1 MKASVIIPTKNAGAI
16 LHKVLPRVLSQQT
29 DWPFEVIVI
38 DSGSSDG
45 TVDYVRSL
53 PDVTLIQISPSE
65 FGHGR
70 TRNLAISRAS
80 GEFCALL
87 THDALPENDRWLA
100 NLVAPLEEDPEIA
113 GVFGRHIAYAE
124 HGAYMT
130 RDLERHFQGF
140 NDLPRVVS
148 RAMDPERYESDRGWR
163 QILHFYSDNN
173 SCLRRSVWETIPY
186 PDVEFAEDQIWADSI
201 ISAGLKKAYASAAA
215 VYHSHDYDAF
225 DQFRRAFD
233 ESLSFLVLFGYRLG
247 FRSFRKAIA
256 ACYRMAKRDWIWGRQ
271 NGVPVRERLHR
282 MAQDVALVAGHSL
295 GSVGNRMPKWLRER
309 LSRDKRLFRQ
319 LSR

>member
-1 MKASVIIPTKNAGAI
+1 MKASVIIPTKNAGDI
-16 LHKVLPRVLSQQT
+16 LRRVLPSVLSQKT

-38 DSGSSDG
+38 DSGSTDG

-53 PDVTLIQISPSE
+53 PDIVLMQISPAE

-70 TRNLAISRAS
+70 TRNLAISRAQ

-87 THDALPENDRWLA
+87 THDALPQDDRWLA
-100 NLVAPLEEDPEIA
+100 NLVAPFAEDAGIA
-113 GVFGRHIAYAE
+113 GVFGRHIAYPE
-124 HGAYMT
+124 HGAYVT
-130 RDLERHFQGF
+130 RDLDQHFQGF
-140 NDLPRVVS
+140 DVLPRVVS

-163 QILHFYSDNN
+163 QALHFYSDNN
-173 SCLRRSVWETIPY
+173 SCLRRSVWEAIPY
-186 PDVEFAEDQIWADSI
+186 PDVEFAEDQIWADTI
-201 ISAGLKKAYASAAA
+201 IKAGFKKAYARDAA
-215 VYHSHDYDAF
+215 VYHSHDYDAL

-233 ESLSFLVLFGYRLG
+233 ESLSFLVLFGYKLG
-247 FRSFRKAIA
+247 FRSFRKAVA
-256 ACYRMAKRDWIWGRQ
+256 ACYRMGRRDWHWGRR

-282 MAQDVALVAGHSL
+282 IARDVALVAGHSL

-309 LSRDKRLFRQ
+309 LSRDRRLFRQ